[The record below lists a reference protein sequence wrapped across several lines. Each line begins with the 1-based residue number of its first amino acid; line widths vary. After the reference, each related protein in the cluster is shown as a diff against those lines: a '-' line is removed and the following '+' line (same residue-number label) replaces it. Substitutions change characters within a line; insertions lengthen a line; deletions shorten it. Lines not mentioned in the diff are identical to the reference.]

1 MLEIFLMN
9 CITFTRI
16 NKQKKEK
23 NGLKTK
29 HRKKFGYKK
38 LRLKNG
44 TSLKN
49 KNNRL
54 VKKADKKEPLKK
66 LTEAEVTEFT
76 NFITREVTNIN
87 RELF

>member
-16 NKQKKEK
+16 NEQNKEK

-29 HRKKFGYKK
+29 DRKKFGYKK

-44 TSLKN
+44 TGLKN

-54 VKKADKKEPLKK
+54 VKKMINKNHLK
-66 LTEAEVTEFT
+66 
-76 NFITREVTNIN
+76 N
-87 RELF
+87 